1 MILVMLCW
9 CAALGQTVHDEYF
22 NDGAVPAYQNKT
34 LPQDETKN
42 AFQNLS
48 DSGWNTALGSSSN
61 MSRGKQETAQ
71 DSSSNMSHSKQE
83 TTLGSSLN
91 MSHSKQNTAQVLP
104 DAKLIF
110 QSEKSQTWEI
120 AEFSDNLTRDS
131 ALSYCQT
138 LITSFSDTGQ
148 NGDSAA
154 SLLSSGA
161 SSQYSDFYFYCPF
174 LLERF
179 SLTPYDSS
187 NSNLQIVLTWNQ
199 DGSCSHI
206 YLGFPFVEYCF

>member
-1 MILVMLCW
+1 MSKQKRCLKNRLKNSFMILVMLCW

-34 LPQDETKN
+34 LPQDETQN

-48 DSGWNTALGSSSN
+48 DSGWNTALGP
-61 MSRGKQETAQ
+61 
-71 DSSSNMSHSKQE
+71 SSNMSHSKQE
-83 TTLGSSLN
+83 T
-91 MSHSKQNTAQVLP
+91 AQGLP

-138 LITSFSDTGQ
+138 LISSFSDTGQ
-148 NGDSAA
+148 TGDSAA

-174 LLERF
+174 LLEHF

-187 NSNLQIVLTWNQ
+187 KSNLQIVLTWNQ